1 VKGIRAF
8 VCGAGVVNAAGIGLE
23 KTWEALR
30 NEESCLKPLSIFA
43 VSHVPAPPAGEIG
56 EALPLNGAVPRT
68 HSLALLAAREALS
81 AASLLPDAI
90 VLGGTTGGIS
100 TTETLLESGETRP
113 DTYRYHALGSVA
125 TYLARHLKCQGPVIA
140 VSTACSSGTA
150 ALKIALEMIRRG
162 QARIVLAG
170 GADALSRLTYY
181 GFHSLQLIDPA
192 GARPFDLQRRGL
204 TVAEGAAFLLLVG
217 AEEPPEGALA
227 ELVGA
232 GLSCDA
238 HHPAAPHPEGAGA
251 RAAMQKALSDA
262 GMTVGEVDYINLHG
276 TGTVDNDRAEA
287 RAIRDLFEDPPPLSS
302 IKGIFGHALGAAG
315 AIEAV
320 ASVLCI
326 ARGFVPANVG
336 CSVPDTG
343 LGLQPLLHGQSGKIG
358 AVLSNSFGFGGNNAA
373 LVLADPSRLAE
384 TFEKCPHAVIPA
396 KAGIQKALN
405 LLDSRLHGNDK
416 LDHSGEIQRSF
427 SGNGG
432 QRKIMQF
439 SVLGTACL
447 TGAGSTDETLGTFR
461 RGGALRGRPDLG
473 TIRTDLSAASL
484 RRLRRLSRMTLIL
497 AREAQKAAGMA
508 ETAGSPGGIYFGTGW
523 GPLTETSDFLD
534 QLFASAGQF
543 TSPTDFIGSVH
554 NAPASQAAI
563 RLKATGPNITATGGD
578 YSFEQALLS
587 AALITKEGDDPVL
600 VIAADEHHDRL
611 SPRLDPFSAADG
623 GAAFF
628 LRPLASATGLRLVPA
643 FLSYVPEGEDGIPP
657 LIEALGGSGRICKR
671 FGAVFAGIPA
681 STRARGEACVASF
694 LRRTGFTGVIFDYR
708 CVTGEFSGAS
718 AIAAVLAVDVVSR
731 GVFPPHLSGKGK
743 AALEGKGIL
752 LLGLGEYVTAIEVI
766 Q

>member
-1 VKGIRAF
+1 MKGIRAF

-373 LVLADPSRLAE
+373 LVLADPSR
-384 TFEKCPHAVIPA
+384 
-396 KAGIQKALN
+396 
-405 LLDSRLHGNDK
+405 R
-416 LDHSGEIQRSF
+416 
-427 SGNGG
+427 SGNAGR
-432 QRKIMQF
+432 QKVMQF

>member
-1 VKGIRAF
+1 MKGIRAF
-8 VCGAGVVNAAGIGLE
+8 VCGAGIVDAAGIGLE

-30 NEESCLKPLSIFA
+30 SEKSCLKPLSIFA
-43 VSHVPAPPAGEIG
+43 VSHAPALPVGEIC
-56 EALPLNGAVPRT
+56 EALPLNGDVPRT

-81 AASLLPDAI
+81 GTPLLPEAI

-100 TTETLLESGETRP
+100 TTETLIRSGETRP
-113 DTYRYHALGSVA
+113 EKYRYHALGSVA
-125 TYLARHLKCQGPVIA
+125 TYLARALKCRGPVIA

-162 QARIVLAG
+162 QARVVLAG
-170 GADALSRLTYY
+170 GADALSCLTYY

-192 GARPFDLQRRGL
+192 GARPFDLHRRGL
-204 TVAEGAAFLLLVG
+204 TVAEGAAFLLLAG

-227 ELVGA
+227 ELIGA

-262 GMTVGEVDYINLHG
+262 GMTAGEIDYINLHG

-287 RAIRDLFEDPPPLSS
+287 RAIRDLFGDPPPLSS

-326 ARGFVPANVG
+326 ARGFIPSNVG
-336 CSVPDTG
+336 CGVPDTG
-343 LGLQPLLHGQSGKIG
+343 LGLQPVLRGRSGKIG

-373 LVLADPSRLAE
+373 LILADPSR
-384 TFEKCPHAVIPA
+384 
-396 KAGIQKALN
+396 
-405 LLDSRLHGNDK
+405 RYGNTRR
-416 LDHSGEIQRSF
+416 QRM
-427 SGNGG
+427 
-432 QRKIMQF
+432 MQF
-439 SVLGTACL
+439 SVLGRACL
-447 TGAGSTDETLGTFR
+447 TGAGATDETLDKFH
-461 RGGALRGRPDLG
+461 RGEALGGRPDLG

-484 RRLRRLSRMTLIL
+484 RRLRRLPRMTLIL
-497 AREAQKAAGMA
+497 ARSAQKAAGMA

-523 GPLTETSDFLD
+523 GPLTETNDFLD
-534 QLFASAGQF
+534 QLFASAEQF
-543 TSPTDFIGSVH
+543 TSPADFIGSVH

-578 YSFEQALLS
+578 YSFEQALFC
-587 AALITKEGDDPVL
+587 AALVAREGDDPVL
-600 VIAADEHHDRL
+600 VIGADEHQDVL
-611 SPRLDPFSAADG
+611 SPRLDPSSVAEGDASDG
-623 GAAFF
+623 GAAF
-628 LRPLASATGLRLVPA
+628 LLSPHTSATDLRLVPA

-657 LIEALGGSGRICKR
+657 LIEALGGPERICNR

-681 STRARGEACVASF
+681 STRPRGEACIADF
-694 LRRTGFTGVIFDYR
+694 LQRTGFTGMVYDYR
-708 CVTGEFSGAS
+708 RMTGEFSGAS
-718 AIAAVLAVDVVSR
+718 AVAAALAVDVVSR
-731 GVFPPHLSGKGK
+731 GVFPPHLSGKAK
-743 AALEGKGIL
+743 AALDGKGIL
-752 LLGLGEYVTAIEVI
+752 LLGLGEYVTAVEVMR
-766 Q
+766 